1 MIFKGCLTRVQP
13 FFIGKFAM
21 FLLRAPFTLGALV
34 VIAGCGGG
42 DAPDPASLP
51 RDEAQALNDA
61 ASLLNSRDD
70 TPPNSARKAQ
80 RP

>member
-13 FFIGKFAM
+13 FFIRKYCM
-21 FLLRAPFTLGALV
+21 IWLRAPFTLGALV

-61 ASLLNSRDD
+61 ASMLNSRED
-70 TPPNSARKAQ
+70 TPPKSARKEQ
-80 RP
+80 HP

>member
-1 MIFKGCLTRVQP
+1 MIRAHVAFTCMA
-13 FFIGKFAM
+13 FA
-21 FLLRAPFTLGALV
+21 LL
-34 VIAGCGGG
+34 AGCGGG

-61 ASLLNSRDD
+61 AAMLNSREDA
-70 TPPNSARKAQ
+70 PAPASKAK